1 MVFGVVDLKEATL
14 IYEYSTHLLS
24 EICKRPLDAIY
35 RRHEIDKIRQY
46 EQRVREVEHSSFTPL
61 IFLSSGGMGKVAT
74 TFYKRIASMLAEK
87 KHFPFSMSMGLIRCH
102 ISYSLLRSS
111 IMCVRGA
118 RSSPS

>member
-1 MVFGVVDLKEATL
+1 MA
-14 IYEYSTHLLS
+14 
-24 EICKRPLDAIY
+24 LDAIY
-35 RRHEIDKIRQY
+35 RRHELDKIRQY
-46 EQRVREVEHSSFTPL
+46 EQCVREVEHSSFTPL
-61 IFLSSGGMGKVAT
+61 IFSSSGGMDKVAT
-74 TFYKRIASMLAEK
+74 TFYKQIASMLAEK